1 MIDFADVK
9 VVIKEES
16 KGRATVN
23 IGPLPRGYGYTMGN
37 ALRRVMLSSIE
48 GAAVTSISIEGVGHE
63 YSAVEGMLEDVFTL
77 ILNIRGIDFKLHSDK
92 PETITLNVS
101 GIKEVRAGD
110 ISLSDNAEVANPDLV
125 IAHLTSKKA
134 KLNVKMVLEKGIG
147 YVYADDEKRS
157 EVGLVPVDAN
167 FSPIKRVG
175 FKVNDARVGQKTD
188 FNEIVLQLEYRES
201 ANVKQILLDSCRIV
215 AEGYVRIIK
224 ALGESFENQEV
235 LEQTLD
241 EVENHVERPQK
252 ETKPKAKNGNGV
264 DLKGVKIEEMNV
276 SARVVRSLYDQ
287 GINTADM
294 LSNYSEEDIRALKGM
309 GSASIKEL
317 KDAMSK
323 LGISFK

>member
-9 VVIKEES
+9 VVVNEER
-16 KGRATVN
+16 KGKATVK
-23 IGPLPRGYGYTMGN
+23 IGPLRRGYGYTMGN

-48 GAAVTSISIEGVGHE
+48 GSAVTSISIDGVGHE
-63 YSAVEGMLEDVFTL
+63 YSAVDGMLEDVFTL
-77 ILNIRGIDFKLHSDK
+77 ILNIRGIDFRLHADK
-92 PETITLNVS
+92 PETLTLNVS
-101 GIKEVRAGD
+101 GIKEVKAGD
-110 ISLSDNAEVANPDLV
+110 ISLSENVEIANPDLV

-147 YVYADDEKRS
+147 YAYADDEKRS
-157 EVGLVPVDAN
+157 VVGLIPVDAN

-188 FNEIVLQLEYRES
+188 FNEIVLEIEYRES
-201 ANVKQILLDSCRIV
+201 ANVKEILLDSCRIV
-215 AEGYVRIIK
+215 ADGYVRIIK
-224 ALGESFENQEV
+224 GLGETFEDEAV
-235 LEQTLD
+235 LDQTLT
-241 EVENHVERPQK
+241 EVENHAE
-252 ETKPKAKNGNGV
+252 KPKKEEKAKGKNGNGV
-264 DLKGVKIEEMNV
+264 DLKSVKIEEMNV

-287 GINTADM
+287 GIDTADK